1 MQIMIG
7 CAKDM
12 RSTCPTELPLRSEP
26 LFADRAAA
34 NVMQLMGYTEEEL
47 CGVLGCNAQIAREN
61 RLRYIRFA
69 DGDGGLQAV
78 MAYSGIV
85 FKYLDAGSF
94 CPADCDFAQRHLWIT
109 SFLYGLLRPMDVIK
123 PYRLEGGVVLPA
135 NGVSMFDYWKPL
147 LTDVLIDSV
156 KADDGV
162 LVDLASSEMRR
173 LFDWRRVAR
182 ELTVV
187 RPEFFVQREGR
198 LKTVVVYAKMC
209 RGAMTR
215 YALCNRLDG
224 AEGLRGFDF
233 EGFGWLESESTPG
246 SPVFALA

>member
-12 RSTCPTELPLRSEP
+12 RSTCPVALPLSSEP
-26 LFADRAAA
+26 MFAGRAAD

-61 RLRYIRFA
+61 RLRYVRFT
-69 DGDGGLQAV
+69 DVGGGLQAAL
-78 MAYSGIV
+78 AYSGIV
-85 FKYLDAGSF
+85 FKYLDAESF
-94 CPADCDFAQRHLWIT
+94 SLADCEFAQGHLWIT
-109 SFLYGLLRPMDVIK
+109 SFLYGLLRPMDLIR
-123 PYRLEGGVVLPA
+123 PYRLEGGVVLPG

-156 KADDGV
+156 KADGGV

-182 ELTVV
+182 EVTVV
-187 RPEFFVQREGR
+187 RPEFFVHRSGR

-215 YALCNRLDG
+215 YAIVNRMG
-224 AEGLRGFDF
+224 SPEALRCFEF
-233 EGFGWLESESTPG
+233 EGFRLLEAESTAAR
-246 SPVFALA
+246 PVFAV

>member
-61 RLRYIRFA
+61 RLRYVRFA

-85 FKYLDAGSF
+85 FKYLDAGSTTPPSSLYGF
-94 CPADCDFAQRHLWIT
+94 IT
-109 SFLYGLLRPMDVIK
+109 SMGL
-123 PYRLEGGVVLPA
+123 
-135 NGVSMFDYWKPL
+135 
-147 LTDVLIDSV
+147 
-156 KADDGV
+156 
-162 LVDLASSEMRR
+162 SS
-173 LFDWRRVAR
+173 
-182 ELTVV
+182 
-187 RPEFFVQREGR
+187 P
-198 LKTVVVYAKMC
+198 
-209 RGAMTR
+209 
-215 YALCNRLDG
+215 
-224 AEGLRGFDF
+224 
-233 EGFGWLESESTPG
+233 
-246 SPVFALA
+246 

>member
-61 RLRYIRFA
+61 RLRYVRFA

-94 CPADCDFAQRHLWIT
+94 SPADCDFAQRHLWIT

-123 PYRLEGGVVLPA
+123 PYRLEGGA
-135 NGVSMFDYWKPL
+135 AG
-147 LTDVLIDSV
+147 
-156 KADDGV
+156 
-162 LVDLASSEMRR
+162 
-173 LFDWRRVAR
+173 
-182 ELTVV
+182 
-187 RPEFFVQREGR
+187 QRGEH
-198 LKTVVVYAKMC
+198 V
-209 RGAMTR
+209 
-215 YALCNRLDG
+215 
-224 AEGLRGFDF
+224 
-233 EGFGWLESESTPG
+233 
-246 SPVFALA
+246 

>member
-61 RLRYIRFA
+61 RLRYVRFA

-94 CPADCDFAQRHLWIT
+94 SPADCDFAQRHLWIT

-135 NGVSMFDYWKPL
+135 NGVSMFDYWKPV

-182 ELTVV
+182 AHCGAPGV
-187 RPEFFVQREGR
+187 FC
-198 LKTVVVYAKMC
+198 AA
-209 RGAMTR
+209 RGAAQDGGGVCQDVPR
-215 YALCNRLDG
+215 SHDPLCLMQP
-224 AEGLRGFDF
+224 
-233 EGFGWLESESTPG
+233 PG
-246 SPVFALA
+246 RRRRASWI